1 MKLSTGNEPKF
12 NFFKTYIAP
21 AFLLFVIP
29 LFSLWFF
36 HHVQAD
42 FNRQALVNIE
52 RSIQQD
58 KSLDTEQKGR
68 VIEFFRQTP
77 ISEMLASND
86 PQFSKVQARTSYKIR
101 LEYTTFYWMIRLAL
115 ISLISGIVV
124 FIIAGFSVL
133 FSLRSQQ
140 VQYYSLS
147 IGWHVLRIFAT
158 AQVLI
163 QGCLAVALSFWVT
176 AFWLNHY
183 IPKLIALAAIFTIVA
198 AAAVIKAIFKRLDKT
213 FTVEG
218 VVIERGTNALLWDDL
233 DRISAAVGTAAPD
246 RIVAGIDNNF
256 FVTEHAVTVNG
267 KVYQGRTL
275 FVSLSLLRVLDGAD
289 ADAVMA
295 HEMAHFSGKDTLY
308 SKKISPL
315 LNRYG
320 MYLEA
325 LQAGGISLPVY
336 YFMLCFRGM
345 FEISLRKLGRQR
357 ELRADRIAADTASPQ
372 AIARSLLKIAAYS
385 DYRAKV
391 EAQLF
396 NAEQIHTNVDIPGRV
411 QAGFQTFAA
420 AFVEEGQYQQL
431 KTAHPFDSHP
441 PIEQRLESVGVQLA
455 PDDVLSILHEQ
466 ADRRWYRNITNADEL
481 EAQQWAAFEEK
492 FRQFH
497 EHILAYRYLPETEAE
512 RQIVLKYFPGV
523 MFQGKKKGTLL
534 IDYEKITYSDW
545 PEPLRFDAIS
555 RCQSENSTLG
565 HPQLRFTC
573 TQKDIGKRI
582 LPLDIFQAKQ
592 EVLLKVFNEYYSR
605 HLTMIKYRQEKAAAT
620 NESP

>member
-1 MKLSTGNEPKF
+1 MKLSTGNELKF
-12 NFFKTYIAP
+12 NFFKIYIAP

-42 FNRQALVNIE
+42 FDRKALTNIE

-58 KSLDTEQKGR
+58 KSLDNEQKGKAL
-68 VIEFFRQTP
+68 EFFRNMP
-77 ISEMLASND
+77 MSKILASND
-86 PQFSKVQARTSYKIR
+86 PQFDQLRAGTSSILR
-101 LEYTTFYWMIRLAL
+101 FEYTTFLWMIRLAL
-115 ISLISGIVV
+115 ISLVSGVIVLIV
-124 FIIAGFSVL
+124 AGLSVL
-133 FSLRSQQ
+133 FSLRSQR
-140 VQYYSLS
+140 VQYYSLAIS
-147 IGWHVLRIFAT
+147 WHLLRLFAT

-163 QGCLAVALSFWVT
+163 QGCLAVALSFWIT
-176 AFWLNHY
+176 AFWFDRY
-183 IPKLIALAAIFTIVA
+183 IPKLIALAAILTIVA
-198 AAAVIKAIFKRLDKT
+198 AAAVIKAIFKRLDET

-218 VVIERGTNALLWDDL
+218 IVIERGTNPLLWDDL

-246 RIVAGIDNNF
+246 RIMAGIDNNF

-275 FVSLSLLRVLDGAD
+275 FVSLSLLRVLNGAD

-295 HEMAHFSGKDTLY
+295 HEMAHFSGNDTLY

-325 LQAGGISLPVY
+325 LQAGGISLPVF

-372 AIARSLLKIAAYS
+372 AIARSLLKITAYS

-396 NAEQIHTNVDIPGRV
+396 NTEQMHTNVDIPGRV

-420 AFVEEGQYQQL
+420 AFVQEGQYQQL

-441 PIEQRLESVGVQLA
+441 PIEQRLEAVGVQLA
-455 PDDVLSILHEQ
+455 PDEVLSILHEQ
-466 ADRRWYRNITNADEL
+466 TDRRWYRNITNADEL
-481 EAQQWAAFEEK
+481 EAQQWAAFEER

-534 IDYEKITYSDW
+534 IDYEKITYTGW
-545 PEPLRFDAIS
+545 PEPLRFDEIS
-555 RCQSENSTLG
+555 RCENEKRTFG
-565 HPQLRFTC
+565 HQQLRFTC
-573 TQKDIGKRI
+573 TRKDIGKRI
-582 LPLDIFQAKQ
+582 LPIDIFQAKQ
-592 EVLLKVFNEYYSR
+592 EVLLKALNEYYAR
-605 HLTMIKYRQEKAAAT
+605 HLTMIKYRQEKAAAAK
-620 NESP
+620 EIP